1 MIDLV
6 RESGLYLLIGEYPA
20 GPIGGL
26 ALTLMISLLAMALVL
41 PAAIVVAVARTGGVR
56 GLAWTMKAYV
66 NAIRCVPIL
75 LLIFWVYLFVPVLLG
90 FPLSGFVT
98 LVVAIF
104 FYQTAYMSEV
114 IRAGIEALPKG
125 QTEAARSLGLA
136 YPVIVLKVILPQ
148 ALYNVLPGILNVLT
162 IIVKESSLGY
172 MVGAGELTLTAS
184 HVNSLTLTKPFEVF
198 ALLALMYFVVCF
210 GIGRIAN
217 YLEGRLGKHSLRL
230 ERVAE
235 ADARAA

>member
-1 MIDLV
+1 MLELI

-20 GPIGGL
+20 GPVGGL

-41 PAAIVVAVARTGGVR
+41 PAAIVVAVARTSGVR
-56 GLAWTMKAYV
+56 WLAFAMKAYV

-75 LLIFWVYLFVPVLLG
+75 LLIFWVYLFLPVVLG
-90 FPLSGFVT
+90 FPLSGFTT

-104 FYQTAYMSEV
+104 VYQTAYMSEV

-125 QTEAARSLGLA
+125 QTEAARSLGLP
-136 YPVIVLKVILPQ
+136 YPVIVVKVILPQ

-162 IIVKESSLGY
+162 IVVKESSLGY

-198 ALLALMYFVVCF
+198 AILAAMYFVVCYS
-210 GIGRIAN
+210 IGRLAK
-217 YLEGRLGKHSLRL
+217 YLEGRLGRHSLAL
-230 ERVAE
+230 AAPAE

>member
-41 PAAIVVAVARTGGVR
+41 PAAIVVAVARTSGV
-56 GLAWTMKAYV
+56 GWLAWAMKAYV

-198 ALLALMYFVVCF
+198 AILAMIYFVVCF
-210 GIGRIAN
+210 GIGRIAK
-217 YLEGRLGKHSLRL
+217 YLEGRLGRHSLRL
-230 ERVAE
+230 ERVAA